1 MVLKLDNVSYR
12 YPDAKEDEFVFKNI
26 SYEFDKGKI
35 YAIKG
40 RSGSGKT
47 TLLSLISGLEKCCLG
62 NIYYKDKNLNNY
74 DLDHYRNTNVGIIF
88 QSYNLIPYYN
98 AIENV
103 VLSMDINGKIKENK
117 ESIAKELLLKMELKE
132 NELDRRIL
140 KLSGGEQQRVAIARS
155 MSYNPDIILAD
166 EPTGNLDKET
176 EEEIM
181 KIFRDL
187 AEKENKCVII
197 VTHSNNVCRLS
208 DEVIDLKKLSKG

>member
-47 TLLSLISGLEKCCLG
+47 TLLSLISGLEKCSLG

-98 AIENV
+98 ALENV
-103 VLSMDINGKIKENK
+103 ILSMDINGKIKDDK
-117 ESIAKELLLKMELKE
+117 ESIAKELLLKMGLKE
-132 NELDRRIL
+132 NELTRRIL

-187 AEKENKCVII
+187 AEKDNKCVII

-208 DEVIDLKKLSKG
+208 DEVIDLKKLSKD

>member
-12 YPDAKEDEFVFKNI
+12 YPDAREDEFVFKNI
-26 SYEFDKGKI
+26 SYQFDKGKI

-47 TLLSLISGLEKCCLG
+47 TLLSLISGLEKCSLG

-103 VLSMDINGKIKENK
+103 VLSMDINGKIKDNK
-117 ESIAKELLLKMELKE
+117 ESIAKELLLKMGLKE
-132 NELDRRIL
+132 NELERKIL

-187 AEKENKCVII
+187 AENDNKCVII

-208 DEVIDLKKLSKG
+208 DEVIDLKKLSKD

>member
-47 TLLSLISGLEKCCLG
+47 TLLSLISGLEKCSLG

-74 DLDHYRNTNVGIIF
+74 DLDYYRNTNVGIIF

-103 VLSMDINGKIKENK
+103 VLSMDINGKIKDNK
-117 ESIAKELLLKMELKE
+117 ESIAKELLLKMGLKE
-132 NELDRRIL
+132 NELERRIL

-187 AEKENKCVII
+187 AENDNKCVII
-197 VTHSNNVCRLS
+197 VTHSINVCRLS
-208 DEVIDLKKLSKG
+208 DEVIDLKKLSKD

>member
-47 TLLSLISGLEKCCLG
+47 TLLSLISGLEKCSLG